1 MGPSMRR
8 TLDIQKVD
16 AALKRA
22 AYKAIHGT
30 RAERAGRFLPAK
42 RRRASPANGAT
53 KQPDLS
59 RRKA

>member
-1 MGPSMRR
+1 MRR
-8 TLDIQKVD
+8 TLDIEKVD

-42 RRRASPANGAT
+42 KRRTLPAGNGPPERALIRH
-53 KQPDLS
+53 KV
-59 RRKA
+59 

>member
-1 MGPSMRR
+1 MRR
-8 TLDIQKVD
+8 TLDIENVD

-42 RRRASPANGAT
+42 RRRALSTRAER
-53 KQPDLS
+53 KQRVLS
-59 RRKA
+59 QHKV

>member
-1 MGPSMRR
+1 MRR

-30 RAERAGRFLPAK
+30 RDERAGRFLPAK
-42 RRRASPANGAT
+42 THHALPTSRLSKHPAA
-53 KQPDLS
+53 S
-59 RRKA
+59 RR

>member
-1 MGPSMRR
+1 MRR
-8 TLDIQKVD
+8 MLDIENVD

-42 RRRASPANGAT
+42 RRRPSPASGVS
-53 KQPDLS
+53 KRPGLS